1 MTSLFDT
8 YYSLIDG
15 DIRSQ
20 STSVTTT
27 MVAVQQQ
34 AMGEFSAHSS
44 NKKAANAANRRHSDD
59 AEKAIFVALKQWT
72 LVPRKHS
79 WHLH

>member
-8 YYSLIDG
+8 YYSLMDG

-20 STSVTTT
+20 STSVATM
-27 MVAVQQQ
+27 MVAAQQR
-34 AMGEFSAHSS
+34 AMDGVSAHSS

-59 AEKAIFVALKQWT
+59 AAKGYFCSTKAMDSGATKA
-72 LVPRKHS
+72 
-79 WHLH
+79 